1 MHRYI
6 FHHVFLNDGTKM
18 VIGVVCQ
25 PHTCS
30 KYVEYIIWK
39 YANQLFIQK
48 KLCLKFSLECGYI
61 STKSG
66 LLIPIDRCNLVLE
79 NHGESGNPSN
89 DYSFIV
95 EGGKSNHT

>member
-1 MHRYI
+1 MKICKPTTY
-6 FHHVFLNDGTKM
+6 LYKKN
-18 VIGVVCQ
+18 
-25 PHTCS
+25 
-30 KYVEYIIWK
+30 
-39 YANQLFIQK
+39 LF
-48 KLCLKFSLECGYI
+48 LKFSLECGYI

>member
-1 MHRYI
+1 MKICKPTTYLGRY
-6 FHHVFLNDGTKM
+6 TK
-18 VIGVVCQ
+18 
-25 PHTCS
+25 
-30 KYVEYIIWK
+30 
-39 YANQLFIQK
+39 NQLF
-48 KLCLKFSLECGYI
+48 LKFSLECGYI